1 MTQKVPLIPIPAIRK
16 PPEAWPMIEP
26 ISQVAELM
34 AAAEGNISFATTCDN
49 MAEKVGPE
57 NARIAP
63 VIAITEKISNA
74 IVHALKVDDAY
85 VLERNIKSD
94 IQAM

>member
-1 MTQKVPLIPIPAIRK
+1 
-16 PPEAWPMIEP
+16 
-26 ISQVAELM
+26 
-34 AAAEGNISFATTCDN
+34 